1 MDSQDEPALDR
12 FLVSRLLLGALSEHE
27 QRRLLLR
34 LLRSDSGLRREITPF
49 LKSFVAGVAN
59 VADVAGDAGESDHFD
74 RFEEALEKGVEPQVA
89 RLSLLDRDSEAE
101 LEEIISAF
109 TFQDLFALSAGS
121 RRIFSWGMAELLLRR
136 AQRADSDL
144 PTRRTSYFLALMV
157 VDVLEILVA
166 TNLLAAHPRAF
177 ADLRRRLGLL
187 NAELRPS
194 AP

>member
-1 MDSQDEPALDR
+1 MGGFVDSQDEPALDR

-34 LLRSDSGLRREITPF
+34 LLRSDSGLRWEITPF
-49 LKSFVAGVAN
+49 LRSF
-59 VADVAGDAGESDHFD
+59 VAGDAGESDHFD